1 MFGKGQ
7 LGECAEWRNCA
18 QQLGGLQVKGERRAG
33 NEPDWQAQ
41 GLRSVLSRK
50 LSQEQMMG
58 NQAS

>member
-7 LGECAEWRNCA
+7 LGEC
-18 QQLGGLQVKGERRAG
+18 QVEELCGAVRGAADKRGKEQMAMSL
-33 NEPDWQAQ
+33 ECQAQ
-41 GLRSVLSRK
+41 GLRSVPSRK

>member
-1 MFGKGQ
+1 MEELCGVVRGAADKRGKEQ
-7 LGECAEWRNCA
+7 MAMSLEC
-18 QQLGGLQVKGERRAG
+18 
-33 NEPDWQAQ
+33 QAQ